1 MPTPGIGGEE
11 GFSLTRRIGRALGI
25 GRQGRLR
32 DAIRDFRT
40 PRRTARSRRG
50 DLRRGVNE
58 VSRLGR

>member
-1 MPTPGIGGEE
+1 MPTPGMGGEE
-11 GFSLTRRIGRALGI
+11 GFSLTRRVGRAFGV
-25 GRQGRLR
+25 
-32 DAIRDFRT
+32 RDFRT

>member
-1 MPTPGIGGEE
+1 MPTPGMGGEE

-25 GRQGRLR
+25 GRKGRLR
-32 DAIRDFRT
+32 DAVRDFRK
-40 PRRTARSRRG
+40 PRPKARGRRG